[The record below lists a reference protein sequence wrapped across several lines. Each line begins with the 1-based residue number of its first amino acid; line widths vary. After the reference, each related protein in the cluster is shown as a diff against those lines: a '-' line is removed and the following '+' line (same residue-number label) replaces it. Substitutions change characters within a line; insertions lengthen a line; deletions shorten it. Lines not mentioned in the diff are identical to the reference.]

1 MNGPEIRNRIDY
13 NNKVIGELMTPNFFT
28 LNNAIADLLTE
39 NRQLQEECEHEFL
52 NGICIYCDKDE
63 EEVE

>member
-39 NRQLQEECEHEFL
+39 NRKLQEECEHEFL